1 MAISRQEIEN
11 LLESKQFLRLKQLL
25 EIENEMD
32 IAENLDELPSNEAIK
47 VFRLLSKDKA
57 TDVFASVSLEHQ
69 EHIINS
75 ITDSELKKIID
86 DLFIDDAVDMIEEL
100 PAGVV
105 RRVLENSSPET
116 RLLINQ
122 YLNYPEN
129 SAGSIMTAEYI
140 GLKKNMTVRQC
151 FEYIRKHAISSET
164 IYTCYVTSSSRK
176 IEGVVTIKDLFLEDY
191 NTPISEF
198 MDTNIITAHTNDDRE
213 SVVEIFNKY
222 DLLSLP
228 VVDSEQRLVGIIT
241 IDDAVDVMEQ
251 EATEDFEKMAAIS
264 PSEKPY
270 LKTSAF
276 ILAKNRIVWLA
287 VLMLSDTIAGSILN
301 TYQEAFAAIPLL
313 VGFLPMLIDTGG
325 NAGSQSSTLI
335 IRGMAIGEISPKDF
349 LKVIFKEFQVGL
361 LTGFVLGLINFIR
374 LAIIYPN
381 NLIINLTVVLSVYI
395 IVICSKIIGAILPLL
410 AKTFKLD
417 PAIMAAPLI
426 TTIIDALG
434 LFVYFELATYLLNL

>member
-57 TDVFASVSLEHQ
+57 TDVFASVSLENQ

-140 GLKKNMTVRQC
+140 GLKKNMTVKQC

-287 VLMLSDTIAGSILN
+287 VLMLSDTIAGTILN

-361 LTGFVLGLINFIR
+361 LTGFILGLINFIR
-374 LAIIYPN
+374 LIIIYPDN
-381 NLIINLTVVLSVYI
+381 ILINLTVVLSVYI

>member
-140 GLKKNMTVRQC
+140 GLKKNMTVKQC

-287 VLMLSDTIAGSILN
+287 VLMLSDTIAGTILN

-361 LTGFVLGLINFIR
+361 LTGFILGLINFIR
-374 LAIIYPN
+374 LIIIYPDN
-381 NLIINLTVVLSVYI
+381 ILINLTVVLSVYI